1 VGGHELGPIA
11 GAELGHRPA
20 DVRAG
25 GGGTHEQTLE
35 NLDVAQAVVTLI
47 GHPMTLPTVAD

>member
-1 VGGHELGPIA
+1 LVIA
-11 GAELGHRPA
+11 QSTC
-20 DVRAG
+20 VRAV
-25 GGGTHEQTLE
+25 GGTHEQTLE